1 MNKLQEAC
9 IISHEHWL
17 KELEQAIAILDI
29 DIPEIKIPE
38 KTKGQIVS
46 IKDSKSKS
54 KKNKSIKR
62 NVIKILVIAAIIA
75 SLLIAVVAYAPF
87 KDFIIETFPDHNAFI
102 NSSKKICYPKKIEI
116 EYLPEGFVMT
126 GEDNMK
132 LSILQTYECNEKK
145 FYITKGLA
153 DVYIQISDVYSNKI
167 EFYKND
173 VKYTLFDG
181 INGGNCTVILWLT
194 DKYSYDMVGFNM
206 TNEELIAIAKSI
218 E

>member
-1 MNKLQEAC
+1 MNKLQVAC
-9 IISHEHWL
+9 IISHEQWL
-17 KELEQAIAILDI
+17 KEIEKTFESHNI
-29 DIPEIKIPE
+29 DIPEIKVSE
-38 KTKGQIVS
+38 KSKEKIVS

-75 SLLIAVVAYAPF
+75 SLLMVATAYTPF
-87 KDFIIETFPDHNAFI
+87 REFVTEVFPDHNAFI

-126 GEDNMK
+126 GEDN
-132 LSILQTYECNEKK
+132 LELTILQTYECNEKK
-145 FYITKGLA
+145 FYISKGIA
-153 DVYIQISDVYSNKI
+153 DAYIQVSDVYSNKI